1 MFFDPRRRG
10 RGRALAT
17 AFGFVLLLAG
27 RAAAQPPS
35 RVLFIGN
42 SLTYWND
49 LPLLVEAMAAAKGL
63 SLSSEVVARAD
74 ASLEDYWGDAIRGRI
89 RQGGFRWVV
98 LQQGPSSLPESRAN
112 LREWTRRFAEEIR
125 ASGATPAL
133 YMVWP
138 HRSRRA
144 FFPQVIE
151 SYRLA
156 NADAEGVL
164 LPAGEAWLAAWQLDS
179 GLGLYSPN
187 SLHPSR
193 LGTYAAAATILS
205 SLTGVSPIG
214 LGNAH
219 GPEVGR
225 RGRPYLHRGLLG
237 GRKGRAVRDLEGD
250 VDLRS
255 FAVRQKFFR
264 KRLDRRQ

>member
-1 MFFDPRRRG
+1 MFSPHRRLAL
-10 RGRALAT
+10 RALA
-17 AFGFVLLLAG
+17 AAVGFALVLAG
-27 RAAAQPPS
+27 RAAGEPPS

-63 SLSSEVVARAD
+63 SLSSEVVTRAD
-74 ASLEDYWGDAIRGRI
+74 ASLEDHWGDAIRGII
-89 RQGGFRWVV
+89 REGGFKWVV

-112 LREWTRRFAEEIR
+112 LREWTKRFAEEIR
-125 ASGATPAL
+125 TAGATPAL

-138 HRSRRA
+138 DRSRRG

-156 NADAEGVL
+156 NEDAKGLL

-179 GLGLYSPN
+179 GLGLYSPDN
-187 SLHPSR
+187 LHPSR

-205 SLTGVSPIG
+205 GLTSVSPIG
-214 LGNAH
+214 L
-219 GPEVGR
+219 P
-225 RGRPYLHRGLLG
+225 HRLKLRNGDDYKVDE
-237 GRKGRAVRDLEGD
+237 RKAAVVLRAVA
-250 VDLRS
+250 
-255 FAVRQKFFR
+255 AVTLPAKP
-264 KRLDRRQ
+264 